1 MEDRADI
8 QKEGQLKE
16 YIKECSGRAESP
28 YRFLL
33 KFFSKKKGKMLL
45 TFFLWTCQR
54 SPCWVIP
61 LATANILDALSGAE
75 QNVTAVIIK
84 NLLVLSFF
92 ILQNILSTYLATKTF
107 NKMIRGMESELRGA
121 LIRKMQQLSI
131 MFYKEIQS
139 GKLLSKVTRDVENI
153 ETFLDQAIRT
163 LFFITTDVTIAL
175 AVTFSRSVVVFLF
188 FWLSVPMAI
197 LIILLFQKKISKE
210 NNTFRVEME
219 NTTSQ
224 VAEMIQLIPVT
235 RAHGLQEVESR
246 KIVRQVEAT
255 SSSGFHLDLINSFF
269 GATHWV
275 AFQFFQALTLG
286 FTSFLAIKGTI
297 TVGDVVLFQ
306 GYFSTILTQISSL
319 ISLYPGFC
327 KGMESVKSVSEILAE
342 PRIEENAAIVPLG
355 RLRGEVVFDQVTYA
369 YRNSEEP
376 TLNQFSLKV
385 KAGESVAFV
394 GESGSGKST
403 ILNLLIGFDTPQEG
417 RICIDGINMKNLDLT
432 EYRSQIAVVP
442 QNTILFAGTIYENVT
457 YGLKSIPEQEVLEVL
472 RQVGLEEFV
481 CRLPDGMHTM
491 LAEQGNSLSGGQKQ
505 RLAIARALIRH
516 PRIIVFDEATSALDS
531 ASEKMVQEATENLMK
546 TCTTFMVAHRL
557 STIRNADRIVVIQQ
571 GKPVEEGNYEELMK
585 KQGYFYQLKKIQDR

>member
-1 MEDRADI
+1 
-8 QKEGQLKE
+8 
-16 YIKECSGRAESP
+16 
-28 YRFLL
+28 
-33 KFFSKKKGKMLL
+33 
-45 TFFLWTCQR
+45 
-54 SPCWVIP
+54 
-61 LATANILDALSGAE
+61 
-75 QNVTAVIIK
+75 
-84 NLLVLSFF
+84 
-92 ILQNILSTYLATKTF
+92 
-107 NKMIRGMESELRGA
+107 
-121 LIRKMQQLSI
+121 
-131 MFYKEIQS
+131 
-139 GKLLSKVTRDVENI
+139 
-153 ETFLDQAIRT
+153 
-163 LFFITTDVTIAL
+163 
-175 AVTFSRSVVVFLF
+175 
-188 FWLSVPMAI
+188 
-197 LIILLFQKKISKE
+197 
-210 NNTFRVEME
+210 
-219 NTTSQ
+219 
-224 VAEMIQLIPVT
+224 
-235 RAHGLQEVESR
+235 
-246 KIVRQVEAT
+246 
-255 SSSGFHLDLINSFF
+255 
-269 GATHWV
+269 
-275 AFQFFQALTLG
+275 
-286 FTSFLAIKGTI
+286 
-297 TVGDVVLFQ
+297 
-306 GYFSTILTQISSL
+306 
-319 ISLYPGFC
+319 
-327 KGMESVKSVSEILAE
+327 MESVKSVSEILAE

-491 LAEQGNSLSGGQKQ
+491 LAEQGHSLSGGQKQ

-571 GKPVEEGNYEELMK
+571 GKPVEEGSYEELIK